1 MIFNVVSTNL
11 KDLIIFRNVDKVM
24 ENESGQN
31 KSDDNWLPILVNHLF
46 NIQSWKNIRIIIL
59 NLKTS

>member
-31 KSDDNWLPILVNHLF
+31 KSDDN
-46 NIQSWKNIRIIIL
+46 
-59 NLKTS
+59 